1 MNYKSIIPNA
11 LTSLNLIF
19 GVMSIFASF
28 EQDFVAAGVYI
39 VLAMIADA
47 MDGRA
52 ARYFDVSGEFGKELD
67 SLCDLG
73 SFGVAAGVLIYQFAL
88 IEFGIIG
95 KIAAMLFATAMAF
108 RLARFNVMVSSVS
121 GYFMGLPAPGGGCI
135 LATFAVAN
143 LPVDPVIVLVG
154 VFVYAYITVSGIKY
168 PDFKGKGNPVR
179 TPSTIISALILA
191 YLVYI
196 IPAGGLVRSI
206 PFLIFFSY
214 SLVGVVNHFYCM
226 LSSKN

>member
-1 MNYKSIIPNA
+1 MNYRTAIPNF

-19 GVMSIFASF
+19 GMLSIFASF
-28 EQDFVAAGVYI
+28 EQNFTMAGI
-39 VLAMIADA
+39 FIILAMVADA

-52 ARYFDVSGEFGKELD
+52 ARHFGVSGEFGKELD
-67 SLCDLG
+67 SLCDLC

-88 IEFGIIG
+88 IEFGMLG
-95 KIAAMLFATAMAF
+95 KLAAVIFAVAMAF

-135 LATFAVAN
+135 LGTFVIAN
-143 LPVDPVIVLVG
+143 FALDPIVVLVG
-154 VFVYAYITVSGIKY
+154 VFVYAYITVSAIRY
-168 PDFKGKGNPVR
+168 PDFKGKGNPIK
-179 TPSTIISALILA
+179 TPSTIISAMIIA
-191 YLVYI
+191 YIVYI
-196 IPAGGLVRSI
+196 IPAGGLVRAI

-226 LSSKN
+226 LFARA